1 MSGTLDVGSRM
12 NRRELITLLSS
23 TAIAWASTA
32 HGQSPKPVIG
42 FLRNTTP
49 DESVYLLTAL
59 RKGLNEAG
67 YVEGENLAI
76 EYRWGGGHQD
86 QLRNLADDLIRQNV
100 SLIIGAGDAA
110 IIATRAATT
119 TLPIVFVTGDDPVKL
134 GYVVHLNRPG
144 GTATGVTFLSDTL
157 RTKQLELLHELVP
170 NSSVIGMLVNPK
182 IPATKEHIREQQAAA
197 RTLGLSLQIVEAGSE
212 RDLAPAF
219 ASLADNRAGALY
231 VDGDS
236 LFTGLCVQL
245 AALATQHAMPTMY
258 DVREFADAGG
268 LMSYGASITDAY
280 RQAGVYAGRIL
291 KGEKPADLPVV
302 QPTKFELVINLK
314 TAKVL
319 GLKVPTSMQ
328 LLADDVIE

>member
-1 MSGTLDVGSRM
+1 MR
-12 NRRELITLLSS
+12 RREFTILLGG
-23 TAIAWASTA
+23 TVAMWPLAARA
-32 HGQSPKPVIG
+32 QQPAMPVIG

-49 DESVYLLTAL
+49 DESAYLLTAL

-86 QLRNLADDLIRQNV
+86 QLRSLADDLIRHNV
-100 SLIIGAGDAA
+100 NLIIGGGDAA
-110 IIATRAATT
+110 IIAARAATT

-134 GYVVHLNRPG
+134 GYVVQLNQPG
-144 GTATGVTFLSDTL
+144 GTATGVTFLNDTAI
-157 RTKQLELLHELVP
+157 TKQLELLHELVP

-182 IPATKEHIREQQAAA
+182 IPASNDHISEQQAAA
-197 RTLGLSLQIVEAGSE
+197 RALGLSLQIVEASSE

-219 ASLADNRAGALY
+219 ANLADNRAGALY

-258 DVREFADAGG
+258 GVREFAQAGG

-280 RQAGVYAGRIL
+280 RQAGIYVGRIL
-291 KGEKPADLPVV
+291 KGEKPAGLPVV

-328 LLADDVIE
+328 LLADELIE

>member
-1 MSGTLDVGSRM
+1 MR
-12 NRRELITLLSS
+12 RREFTILLGG
-23 TAIAWASTA
+23 TVAMWPLAARA
-32 HGQSPKPVIG
+32 QQPAMPVIG

-49 DESVYLLTAL
+49 DESAYLLTAL

-86 QLRNLADDLIRQNV
+86 QLRSLADDLIRHNV

-110 IIATRAATT
+110 IIAARAATT

-134 GYVVHLNRPG
+134 GYVVQLNQPG
-144 GTATGVTFLSDTL
+144 GTATGVTFLNDTAI
-157 RTKQLELLHELVP
+157 TKQLELLHELVP

-182 IPATKEHIREQQAAA
+182 IPASKDHIREQQAAA
-197 RTLGLSLQIVEAGSE
+197 RALGLSLQIAEASSE

-219 ASLADNRAGALY
+219 ANLADNRAGALY

-258 DVREFADAGG
+258 GVREFAQAGG

-280 RQAGVYAGRIL
+280 RQAGIYVGRIL

-319 GLKVPTSMQ
+319 GLEVPTSMQ
-328 LLADDVIE
+328 LLADEVIE